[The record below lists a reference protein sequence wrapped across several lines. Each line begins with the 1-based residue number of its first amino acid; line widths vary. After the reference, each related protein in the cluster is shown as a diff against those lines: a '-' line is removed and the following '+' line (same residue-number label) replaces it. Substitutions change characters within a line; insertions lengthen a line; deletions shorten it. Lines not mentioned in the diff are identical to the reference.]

1 MKQKKIFPFIMIV
14 CSYFINSCEA
24 QDTIHYDLKKSYGF
38 EKLNQDTLSHQE
50 KLNALFEQLYLQ
62 KREHHQTINILHI
75 GDSHLQADFMT
86 ALIRTSIQN
95 DFGNAGRGLIIPY
108 KVARTNEPYNYATSS
123 KNYWTAKR
131 CVFPDQPMPIGI
143 GGVTISND
151 TSGASFTVKTN
162 NALGLNYAF
171 NKITLFYQKDSTSY
185 DFDISDT
192 AGASL
197 GLVAAASI
205 DQFANQNIVPLPAY
219 YNKIN
224 ISSKQSSSIQNH
236 ATVFGLSL
244 ENGNS
249 GVLYHTVGVNGAK
262 YCNYSQAIYF
272 SEQTKSLSPNLII
285 LSLGTNEAFDSKMNE
300 DTFYKQ
306 IEELYVQLKQQNPDA
321 AFIITTPAA
330 SYLPRYKYNPRIIT
344 AAKTIIRF
352 ANDNGISCW
361 DLQGITGGA
370 SNWKNYKLMQGDGV
384 HYTRSGYELQGSLFY
399 YAFINAYNSYVGN
412 RLP

>member
-14 CSYFINSCEA
+14 CVYFISSCQA
-24 QDTIHYDLKKSYGF
+24 QDTIHYELKKSYGF
-38 EKLNQDTLSHQE
+38 ERLNQDTISHQE
-50 KLNALFEQLYLQ
+50 KLSTLFEQLFLQ
-62 KREHHQTINILHI
+62 KTERNQTINILHI

-86 ALIRTSIQN
+86 SLIRTSIQT
-95 DFGNAGRGLIIPY
+95 DFGNAGRGLIVPY
-108 KVARTNEPYNYATSS
+108 KVARTNEPFNYATSS
-123 KNYWTAKR
+123 RNYWTAKR
-131 CVFPDQPMPIGI
+131 CVFADQPLPIGI

-151 TSGASFTVKTN
+151 TSCASFSVKTI
-162 NALGLNYAF
+162 NAPGLNYAF
-171 NKITLFYQKDSTSY
+171 NKITLFYEKDFTSY
-185 DFDISDT
+185 DFDISDS
-192 AGASL
+192 AGVSL
-197 GLVAAASI
+197 GFVSASSI
-205 DQFANQNIVPLPAY
+205 DQFANQNIVTLPAF

-224 ISSKQSSSIQNH
+224 ITSKKLSDIQNH
-236 ATVFGLSL
+236 ATIFGLSL

-262 YCNYSQAIYF
+262 YHNYSQAKYF
-272 SEQTKSLSPNLII
+272 SQQSKSLSPDLII

-306 IEELYVQLKQQNPDA
+306 IQELYIQLKQQNPDA

-330 SYLPRYKYNPRIIT
+330 SYLPRYKYNPRIVT

-352 ANDNGISCW
+352 ANDNEIACW
-361 DLQGITGGA
+361 DLQGITGVA

>member
-14 CSYFINSCEA
+14 CSYFINSCQA
-24 QDTIHYDLKKSYGF
+24 KDTIHYELKKNYGF
-38 EKLNQDTLSHQE
+38 VKLKLDTLSHQE
-50 KLNALFEQLYLQ
+50 KLNALFEKLFLQ
-62 KREHHQTINILHI
+62 KKEHNQIINLLHI

-86 ALIRTSIQN
+86 ALIRTSIQTE
-95 DFGNAGRGLIIPY
+95 FGNAGRGLIIPY

-131 CVFPDQPMPIGI
+131 CVFEDQPLPIGI
-143 GGVTISND
+143 GGITINND
-151 TSGASFTVKTN
+151 TSGASLSVKTN
-162 NALGLNYAF
+162 NAPGLNYAF
-171 NKITLFYQKDSTSY
+171 NKITLFYQKDFTSY
-185 DFDISDT
+185 DFDISDST
-192 AGASL
+192 GMSL
-197 GLVAAASI
+197 GFVSADSI
-205 DQFANQNIVPLPAY
+205 DQFANQHIVTLPAY

-224 ISSKQSSSIQNH
+224 ISTKQSKDVQKH
-236 ATVFGLSL
+236 ATIFGLSL

-262 YCNYSQAIYF
+262 YHNYSQAIFF
-272 SEQTKSLSPNLII
+272 SQQTKSLSPDLII

-306 IEELYVQLKQQNPDA
+306 IQELYIQLKQQNPDA

-330 SYLPRYKYNPRIIT
+330 SYLPRYKYNPRIVT

-352 ANDNGISCW
+352 ANDNEIACW
-361 DLQGITGGA
+361 DLQGITGVA

-399 YAFINAYNSYVGN
+399 YAFLNAYNSYVGN